1 MMPSVEDLITYLLPF
16 VLKAG
21 DYSARIQK
29 SVGTHEAKEG
39 ATAFHHAL
47 SDADLT
53 IQSYVEVALLAKYPE
68 VSFFCEERA
77 QSLNAKYFTTDASLE
92 VLLDPI
98 DGTRAYI
105 DGRAQY
111 QIICVIHDKS
121 EIVGAVCFMPR
132 RDMCYVA
139 MKGQGA
145 RLLSHADVR
154 EQKKGTPLS
163 LERLSTSGPVL
174 VFNSPDLVER
184 LSPQAD
190 VRDLLLEY
198 NEGEDRGFSSTDVVD
213 GRASAYVMPVCQAI
227 DGGALAFIA
236 QEMGAIVTDFE
247 GKPVGSY
254 RESPDR
260 VATGV
265 VVATTKEL
273 HAKLL
278 SSL

>member
-1 MMPSVEDLITYLLPF
+1 MPSTVQDIVSYLLPF
-16 VLKAG
+16 IAKAG
-21 DYSARIQK
+21 DYSVRIQRN
-29 SVGTHEAKEG
+29 VGTHDAKDG

-53 IQSYVEVALLAKYPE
+53 IQSYIEVALLAKFPE

-77 QSLNAKYFTTDASLE
+77 QSLNAKYFVADGRLE

-98 DGTRAYI
+98 DGTRSYI

-111 QIICVIHDKS
+111 QIICVVHDET

-139 MKGQGA
+139 TKGSGA
-145 RLLSHADVR
+145 YLLSHEDVR
-154 EQKKGTPLS
+154 EGRMGVKISTDRLAIDAPVLMFNWPD
-163 LERLSTSGPVL
+163 LRERL
-174 VFNSPDLVER
+174 DLHV
-184 LSPQAD
+184 D
-190 VRDLLLEY
+190 VRDLVDEY
-198 NEGEDRGFSSTDVVD
+198 EKGEHEGFTSTDLID
-213 GRASAYVMPVCQAI
+213 GRAAGVIMSPCQAI

-247 GKPVGSY
+247 GNPVGSY

-260 VATGV
+260 VAAGV
-265 VVATTKEL
+265 VVATTKNL
-273 HAKLL
+273 HAQLL
-278 SSL
+278 SVL